1 MFDRKRDSLEV
12 YSPSFVRRLNMETLA
27 RHTQGQLQL
36 HTSQLLVRAILEA
49 YLFMDGV
56 RAPDIPA
63 KDMALIEA
71 LYRQYVCMC
80 TYVYWILL

>member
-1 MFDRKRDSLEV
+1 
-12 YSPSFVRRLNMETLA
+12 METLA
-27 RHTQGQLQL
+27 RHTQRQLQL
-36 HTSQLLVRAILEA
+36 HKSQLLVQAILEA

-71 LYRQYVCMC
+71 LYRPMYVCMC
-80 TYVYWILL
+80 TYVYAGYYCSVSAHSYRP